1 MKLVE
6 LKILKEET
14 VYKRVLEEL
23 KVKGLDNLYIK
34 KTEVVDYLDI
44 ILATINFL
52 DQNKKVLKNVTSEKF
67 ENIVIIVIDEILEEM
82 KIDVTEE
89 QLEKIMELLKNSLL
103 VQRASNFL
111 IVKIKILYDYVLT
124 QYKNCFSKRK

>member
-34 KTEVVDYLDI
+34 KTEIVDYLDI

-52 DQNKKVLKNVTSEKF
+52 DQNKKILKNVKSEQF

-111 IVKIKILYDYVLT
+111 IT
-124 QYKNCFSKRK
+124 QLKVFYKNCFCCKNKK